1 MDNPVRLAILG
12 STGSIGRQTLDVVRE
27 QPDRLRVVALAA
39 RGNAGLLEAQVREF
53 APEVACLSSLPNWRL
68 PDVPTHCWGGDA
80 ALLDLATHPH
90 VDLVV
95 AATSGSDG
103 FRPLLAAIQA
113 RKAIALANKEALV
126 MAGALVRREADRAGV
141 QLRPVDSEHSAL
153 WQCLQ
158 GERPE
163 TVSKLVLTATGG
175 PFREWSREQ
184 LDGATPAQALRHPV
198 WAMGNKIT
206 IDSATLMNKGLEVIE
221 AHWLFDIPY
230 ERIEVAV
237 HPQGIV
243 HSLVAFRDGS
253 LKAQLGTPDMRT
265 PIRYA
270 LSWPDRWPS
279 SLPPL
284 NLLHPGAFN
293 FYPPDV
299 DRFPCLGFAQWAGRE
314 GGTYPTALCAADEV
328 AVAAFLEGRLSW
340 SGLARVVQSV
350 LDRHDNV
357 ADPELEDVLHADRE
371 ARRAAR
377 ESTDLLAAKKVR

>member
-1 MDNPVRLAILG
+1 MDKPIRLAVLG

-27 QPDRLRVVALAA
+27 QPTRLKVVALAA
-39 RGNAGLLEAQVREF
+39 HSNAALLEAQVQEF
-53 APEVACLSSLPNWRL
+53 APDVACLSSQAYWNM
-68 PDVPTHCWGGDA
+68 PDFRTQCWGGNE
-80 ALLDLATHPH
+80 ALTDLAMHPS

-103 FRPLLAAIQA
+103 FRPLLAAIRA
-113 RKAIALANKEALV
+113 GKAIALANKEALV

-158 GERPE
+158 GEPADA
-163 TVSKLVLTATGG
+163 VSKLVLTASGG

-184 LDGATPAQALRHPV
+184 LDTATPTQALRHPV
-198 WAMGNKIT
+198 WAMGKKIT

-221 AHWLFDIPY
+221 AHWLFGMPY
-230 ERIEVAV
+230 DRIDVTI
-237 HPQGIV
+237 HPQGTI
-243 HSLVAFRDGS
+243 HSLVLFRDGS

-279 SLPPL
+279 AQTPL
-284 NLLHPGAFN
+284 DLQHPGAFK
-293 FYPPDV
+293 FYPPDL

-328 AVAAFLEGRLSW
+328 AVAAFLAGQVSW
-340 SGLARVVQSV
+340 SGLSRVVRSV
-350 LDRHDNV
+350 LDRHHNV
-357 ADPELEDVLHADRE
+357 VDPALEDVLEADRQS
-371 ARRAAR
+371 RRIATELVGQFAL
-377 ESTDLLAAKKVR
+377 EKV